1 MYKMSARERATI
13 PDAYLRKIPGLPICY
28 ADYIIWGK
36 GNGVSWATISR
47 GWMLH
52 WYHSSMPHSPP

>member
-28 ADYIIWGK
+28 ADYTIWGK
-36 GNGVSWATISR
+36 GNGVSWATIS
-47 GWMLH
+47 
-52 WYHSSMPHSPP
+52 